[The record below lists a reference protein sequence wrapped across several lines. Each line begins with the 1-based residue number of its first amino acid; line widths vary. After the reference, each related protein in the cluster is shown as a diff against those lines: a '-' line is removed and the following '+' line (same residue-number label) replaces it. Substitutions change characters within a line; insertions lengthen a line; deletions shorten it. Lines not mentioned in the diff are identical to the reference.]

1 MFFFFLQVEK
11 VNKVKVKNLRHLF
24 ELIEEN
30 GTQNLSIDLEDDKV
44 LVLNY
49 ESAKKADSI
58 ILKRHNITSAISND
72 LTGPSN

>member
-1 MFFFFLQVEK
+1 M
-11 VNKVKVKNLRHLF
+11 NKVKVKNLRHLS

-30 GTQNLSIDLEDDKV
+30 RKQYLSMDLEDDKV

-49 ESAKKADSI
+49 ESAKKADPI
-58 ILKRHNITSAISND
+58 ILKRHNITSAISKD